1 MNVNLDPDLAAI
13 VEKAKSEN
21 PNPPHPADIPL
32 EVFRAGY
39 VMQGQL
45 QATQG
50 LHCETVYDT
59 AIESEACLVPVRV
72 YRAKES
78 QTEEPGLIFIHGG
91 GFTIGNLDS
100 HDSLCRQLAIEA
112 SVTVIALD
120 YRLAPEHKFPAA
132 VDDCL
137 AATRWILSN
146 ATAFQLH
153 ADKIAIGGDSAGG
166 NLSAVICNE
175 LNKANEPMPACQ
187 LLIYPATRTA
197 NFATQSRQALASGVT
212 LDKRLIDFFNDMYF
226 GGVDLDLKDPR
237 LCPALA
243 QKLSGAPTAHI
254 ITAEYDPL
262 RDEGE
267 EYSQLL
273 SAAGVQ
279 ATYRCYDGLM
289 HNFILQTAVVA
300 LANQAVGDCVSFLKQ
315 QLA

>member
-1 MNVNLDPDLAAI
+1 MDINLDPDLTVI
-13 VEKAKSEN
+13 VEQAKSAN

-32 EVFRAGY
+32 EVLRAGY

-45 QATQG
+45 QATRG

-59 AIESEACLVPVRV
+59 AIESDACVVPVRV

-78 QTEEPGLIFIHGG
+78 QAAAPGLIFIHGG

-112 SVTVIALD
+112 SVTVIAID

-132 VDDCL
+132 VEDCL
-137 AATRWILSN
+137 AATRWILAN
-146 ATAFQLH
+146 AAALQLQ
-153 ADKIAIGGDSAGG
+153 ANKIAIGGDSAGG

-175 LNKANEPMPACQ
+175 LNKANEPMPTCQ
-187 LLIYPATRTA
+187 LLIYPATRTVD
-197 NFATQSRQALASGVT
+197 FTTPSRQALASGVT

-226 GGVDLDLKDPR
+226 GDTDIDLKDPR

-243 QKLSGAPTAHI
+243 QKLSGAPPAHI

-273 SAAGVQ
+273 SAAGVP
-279 ATYRCYDGLM
+279 ATYRCYEGLM

-300 LANQAVGDCVSFLKQ
+300 LANQAVSDCANYLKQ
-315 QLA
+315 QLG